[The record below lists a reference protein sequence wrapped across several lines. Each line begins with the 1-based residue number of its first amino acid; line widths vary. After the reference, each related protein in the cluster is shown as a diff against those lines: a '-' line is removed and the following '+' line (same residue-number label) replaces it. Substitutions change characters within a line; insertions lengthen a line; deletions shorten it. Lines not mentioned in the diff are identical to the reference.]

1 MCVYSEE
8 VENFVVR
15 LAHGRLS
22 VCVGISSV
30 VRRGWVGICLI
41 ARLKGF
47 VHNDVSLNV
56 SSL

>member
-1 MCVYSEE
+1 MYSEE

-30 VRRGWVGICLI
+30 VRRGWVGISLI